1 MEKLIQE
8 RLTVGPLQCN
18 CVILGDPVTKEAIVV
33 DPGGDIDLVKFRL
46 AELGLTCKAIVHT
59 HAHLDHVCGTGDL
72 QLATGAPV
80 SLHEGD
86 LPLLQ
91 ALPMQAQMF
100 HFPKPREVE
109 VDRFLADESVVTA
122 GQLSAS
128 VIHTPGHTPGSLC
141 FLVEGGPLI
150 AGDTLFQGSIG
161 RFDLPGADGPTLLR
175 SIREQL
181 LSLPDDYAVYPGHGG
196 ATTIGEERMYNPY
209 VGARASQA

>member
-1 MEKLIQE
+1 MARLIQE

-18 CVILGDPVTKEAIVV
+18 CVILGDADTKEAIVV
-33 DPGGDIDLVKFRL
+33 DPGGDIDLVRL
-46 AELGLTCKAIVHT
+46 RLTELGLTCKAIIHT
-59 HAHLDHVCGTGDL
+59 HAHLDHVSGTGDL

-100 HFPKPREVE
+100 HFPKPRNVE
-109 VDRFLADESVVTA
+109 VDRFLADDNLVTA
-122 GQLSAS
+122 GGVTAS

-141 FLVEGGPLI
+141 FLVEGGPLV

-161 RFDLPGADGPTLLR
+161 RTDLWGGDFEGIMQ
-175 SIREQL
+175 SIQTRL
-181 LSLPDDYAVYPGHGG
+181 MTLPDDTLVIPGHGPT
-196 ATTIGEERMYNPY
+196 TTIGQERRFNPFIRSH
-209 VGARASQA
+209 A

>member
-1 MEKLIQE
+1 MAKLIQE

-33 DPGGDIDLVKFRL
+33 DPGGDVDVVKFRL
-46 AELGLTCKAIVHT
+46 AELGLTCKSIVHT

-80 SLHEGD
+80 ALHEGD

-100 HFPKPREVE
+100 RFPKPREVE
-109 VDRFLADESVVTA
+109 VDRFLADENVVKA
-122 GQLSAS
+122 GELTAS

-141 FLVEGGPLI
+141 FLVDGGPLI
-150 AGDTLFQGSIG
+150 AGDTLFQGGIG
-161 RFDLPGADGPTLLR
+161 RTDLWGGDFEAIMQ
-175 SIREQL
+175 SIRDRL
-181 LSLPDDYAVYPGHGG
+181 MTLPDDTVVIPGHGP
-196 ATTIGEERMYNPY
+196 ATTVGQEKRFNPFI
-209 VGARASQA
+209 RAYS